1 MKLFRELLLSGVG
14 RAAIVIGGGMSAPE
28 QVARAA
34 AAYPDALRISANAHG
49 GFLGDVDYMASI
61 DDVHAEI
68 RATGNAVPFI
78 SHHPWADYRLVEQPQ
93 LDNSGCL
100 ATWVAWNLG
109 AAPILL
115 CGMDCYL
122 GGDGNVYF
130 HDQDAESTGT
140 RLDWKAHARNWARLA
155 ASLPDSAPVRTMG
168 GPLEGVF
175 DLFDPLEDFSGYVPP
190 SRQALLRETEGKRV
204 RFTRETRIG
213 DELFL
218 VGQVVELPL
227 RDARRAVQQKRA
239 VPARA

>member
-1 MKLFRELLLSGVG
+1 MRLFRELLLSGAG

-28 QVARAA
+28 QVSRAA
-34 AAYPDALRISANAHG
+34 AVYPDATRISANAHG
-49 GFLGDVDYMASI
+49 NKLGPVDYMVSI
-61 DDVHAEI
+61 DDTHAWI
-68 RATGNAVPFI
+68 RAEGHTAPFI
-78 SHHPWADYRLVEQPQ
+78 SHHAWADFRLVEQPQ

-115 CGMDCYL
+115 CGMDCYQ
-122 GGDGNVYF
+122 GGVYF
-130 HDQDAESTGT
+130 HDPEAESTGT
-140 RLDWKAHARNWARLA
+140 RLAWKAHVNLWARLA
-155 ASLPDSAPVRTMG
+155 AVLPDSAPVRSMG
-168 GPLEGVF
+168 GPLEG
-175 DLFDPLEDFSGYVPP
+175 LFDPFDPGEDFSAYVPP
-190 SRQALLRETEGKRV
+190 PRQALLRETEGKRV

-218 VGQVVELPL
+218 AGQVVELPL